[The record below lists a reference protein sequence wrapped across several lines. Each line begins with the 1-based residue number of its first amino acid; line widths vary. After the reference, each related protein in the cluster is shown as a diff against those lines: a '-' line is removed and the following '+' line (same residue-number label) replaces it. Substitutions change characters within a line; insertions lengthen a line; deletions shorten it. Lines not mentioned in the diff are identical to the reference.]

1 MRFFATTVLALLAI
15 SHTVLG
21 QNATC
26 TRPVTRREF
35 RELSDVDKQRFIDAL
50 KCLRNPQRSPSFN
63 PSTGSRT
70 IYDDLVWVHQ
80 QNNPN
85 IHNLA
90 AFLPW
95 HRGMLSLLEF
105 WLGSN
110 CGWTGGVP
118 YWDWTLDSQAPQN
131 SVVLS
136 SRWFGGNGNPQ
147 LQNCVS
153 NGQFTDVRTVFT
165 NPGTSNCI
173 HRFFNVNNRPAAG
186 PTLIN
191 SVAQQALMQNS
202 RSSYA
207 SFRNNFESQPHNA
220 VHTSLGG
227 DMFIVTISPNDPLF
241 YLHHAN
247 VDRMWS
253 IWQRNNPSLALTY
266 NDFNRQVSI
275 NDPLQYNIA
284 WNNQA
289 VVRWFLSTTS
299 GGTMCYQYSNSVAP
313 RNLQFDRNAAMAAV
327 RGTSRPATDNAPVGV
342 PTSGN
347 THLRP
352 IDPISESALQRMNF
366 TQAEIK
372 DIRKTEAFMNK
383 VTKFANDAG
392 FVSHDVVQT
401 NEWRPVSD
409 DEAKIRAQMLSLI
422 VDAAKEV
429 KTGAGFAPSNSTA
442 IATKIEAAKALAQ
455 AWTLA

>member
-1 MRFFATTVLALLAI
+1 MRFFSAAALALLAI
-15 SHTVLG
+15 SQTATVLA
-21 QNATC
+21 QSC
-26 TRPVTRREF
+26 TAPVVRREF
-35 RELSDVDKQRFIDAL
+35 RELSDVDKQKFIDAL
-50 KCLRNPQRSPSFN
+50 KCLRNPQRAPSFN

-70 IYDDLVWVHQ
+70 IYDDLVWVHR
-80 QNNPN
+80 QNAPQS
-85 IHNLA
+85 HNLP

-105 WLGSN
+105 WLSSN
-110 CGWTGGVP
+110 CGWTGGLP

-131 SVVLS
+131 SVILS
-136 SRWFGGNGNPQ
+136 SKWFGGNGNPAQ
-147 LQNCVS
+147 QNCIT

-173 HRFFNVNNRPAAG
+173 HRFFNVNNQPAAG

-202 RSSYA
+202 RTSYA

-220 VHTSLGG
+220 VHSSIGG
-227 DMFIVTISPNDPLF
+227 DMFVVTISPNDPLF

-266 NDFNRQVSI
+266 NDFQRAVTI

-284 WNNQA
+284 WGNQA
-289 VVRWFLSTTS
+289 VVRWFLTTTS
-299 GGTMCYQYSNSVAP
+299 GGTMCYNYSNSVAP
-313 RNLQFDRNAAMAAV
+313 SALQFDNAAVNALKSGAAPK
-327 RGTSRPATDNAPVGV
+327 PAPAPASVK
-342 PTSGN
+342 TQ
-347 THLRP
+347 LRP
-352 IDPISESALQRMNF
+352 IDPISDLSLQRMNF
-366 TQAEIK
+366 TKAEIK
-372 DIRKTEAFMNK
+372 NVRDTEAFMNK

-392 FVSHDVVQT
+392 FVSHDVFA
-401 NEWRPVSD
+401 NADNKWRPVTD
-409 DEAKIRAQMLSLI
+409 AEVKVRDQMLSL
-422 VDAAKEV
+422 VADAAKEATA
-429 KTGAGFAPSNSTA
+429 KPAAGFQPSDP
-442 IATKIEAAKALAQ
+442 TKISTKLEAALALSR